1 MFLLVLH
8 KEQKGVSLKVILI
21 IAIEVTLIFVA
32 SAIILLGEW
41 LPTNIAGSGNLVTQ
55 QKDFSDLSA
64 IQVSNANAGANAFLF
79 MSLTA

>member
-1 MFLLVLH
+1 MFLLAFR
-8 KEQKGVSLKVILI
+8 KEQKGVSLLVILL
-21 IAIEVTLIFVA
+21 IAIGVTLIIIA

-41 LPTNIAGSGNLVTQ
+41 LPTNIVGSGNLVTQ